1 MPVKILKTRANIEEA
16 NRVLIADDNTANR
29 KYLAAQLELLGFN
42 IVAAATT
49 GEEAVALY
57 EEFKPAL
64 VIMDIKMPTM
74 DGIEAAK
81 IMTSHNPV
89 PVILITGHSSGPL
102 VDRAIGSGVFAYL
115 LKPITKKELLPAIK
129 LAFARFK
136 EFTALKTEVN
146 DLKDAIEARKLVE
159 RAKGI
164 LMKRLNIPEED
175 AFKLLQTQSQNE
187 NKKLKDIAQMV
198 ITASK
203 VI

>member
-1 MPVKILKTRANIEEA
+1 MPVKISKTRVNDEEA
-16 NRVLIADDNTANR
+16 GRVLIADDNTANR
-29 KYLAAQLELLGFN
+29 KYLAAQLELLCFN
-42 IVAAATT
+42 VVAEAAT
-49 GEEAVALY
+49 GEEAVAFY
-57 EEFKPAL
+57 EEFKPDL

-81 IMTSHNPV
+81 IMTNRNPV
-89 PVILITGHSSGPL
+89 PVILITGHSSETL
-102 VDRAIGSGVFAYL
+102 VDRAIESGVFAYL
-115 LKPITKKELLPAIK
+115 LKPITKKDLLPAIR

-146 DLKDAIEARKLVE
+146 DLKDAIEVRKLVE

>member
-1 MPVKILKTRANIEEA
+1 MPVKILKTGVNVEEA
-16 NRVLIADDNTANR
+16 GRVLIADDNTANR
-29 KYLAAQLELLGFN
+29 RYIAAQLELLGFN
-42 IVAAATT
+42 IVAAAAT

-57 EEFKPAL
+57 EEFKPDL
-64 VIMDIKMPTM
+64 VIMDIKMPKM
-74 DGIEAAK
+74 DGIEAAR

-102 VDRAIGSGVFAYL
+102 VDRAIESGIFAYL
-115 LKPITKKELLPAIK
+115 LKPITKKELLPAIR

>member
-1 MPVKILKTRANIEEA
+1 MPVKISKKRINIEEA
-16 NRVLIADDNTANR
+16 SRVLIADDNTAHR

-42 IVAAATT
+42 VVAAAAT

-57 EEFKPAL
+57 EEFKPNL
-64 VIMDIKMPTM
+64 VIMDIKMPKV

-89 PVILITGHSSGPL
+89 PVILITGHSSGLL
-102 VDRAIGSGVFAYL
+102 VDRAIESGVFAYL
-115 LKPITKKELLPAIK
+115 LKPITKKELLPAIR

>member
-42 IVAAATT
+42 VIAAAAT

-57 EEFKPAL
+57 EEFKPNL

-89 PVILITGHSSGPL
+89 PVILITGHSSGLL
-102 VDRAIGSGVFAYL
+102 VDRAIESGVFAYL
-115 LKPITKKELLPAIK
+115 LKPITKRELLPAIR

-136 EFTALKTEVN
+136 EFTAFKTEVN

-164 LMKRLNIPEED
+164 LMKRLNIPEQD

>member
-1 MPVKILKTRANIEEA
+1 MPEKTLKTRVNIEEA

-42 IVAAATT
+42 IVAAAAT

-57 EEFKPAL
+57 EEFKPDL
-64 VIMDIKMPTM
+64 VIMDIKMPNM

-136 EFTALKTEVN
+136 EFTTLKTEVN

>member
-1 MPVKILKTRANIEEA
+1 M
-16 NRVLIADDNTANR
+16 
-29 KYLAAQLELLGFN
+29 LGFN
-42 IVAAATT
+42 VIAAAAT

-57 EEFKPAL
+57 EEFKPDL

-89 PVILITGHSSGPL
+89 PVILITGHSSGLL
-102 VDRAIGSGVFAYL
+102 VDRAIESGVFAYL
-115 LKPITKKELLPAIK
+115 LKPITKRELLPAIR

-136 EFTALKTEVN
+136 EFTAFKTEVN

-164 LMKRLNIPEED
+164 LMQRLNIPEED